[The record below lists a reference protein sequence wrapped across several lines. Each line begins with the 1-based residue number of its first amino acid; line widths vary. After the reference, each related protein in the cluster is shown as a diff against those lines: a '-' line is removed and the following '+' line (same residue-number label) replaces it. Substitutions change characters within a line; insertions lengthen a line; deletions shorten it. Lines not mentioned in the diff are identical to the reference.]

1 MIKILPTFSVFLE
14 CDDKWLIFQT
24 VGFVRCKKKTH
35 VENEVTQGTA
45 TKCAQIRQYYWSTLG
60 GDGTGH
66 VQREGFFFLF
76 FFSPFF
82 LWSSMSWYFLWQS
95 TCKSQAFRLEGSVFS
110 GFRNCR
116 TDDERLWWTCEM
128 YVTKSLFRSKKNIK
142 SWNVTFLSVDETLKE
157 KIYIYI
163 KYKSDGKVK

>member
-1 MIKILPTFSVFLE
+1 MPTFSVFLE

-24 VGFVRCKKKTH
+24 VGFVRCKKKLMLKMKWPKAPLPSVLRSGNIT
-35 VENEVTQGTA
+35 EVHLVA
-45 TKCAQIRQYYWSTLG
+45 MAQDTFSG
-60 GDGTGH
+60 K
-66 VQREGFFFLF
+66 GFFFS
-76 FFSPFF
+76 FSSVCFY
-82 LWSSMSWYFLWQS
+82 LWSSMSWYFLWKS
-95 TCKSQAFRLEGSVFS
+95 TSKSQAFRLKGSVF

-157 KIYIYI
+157 KIYIH
-163 KYKSDGKVK
+163 